1 MEFAV
6 YVIVGMGLALWV
18 FLNQRKSTNAIK
30 KINNV
35 NQDVNKWLAGKGF
48 IKSRSIFVGQYETFF
63 VDDINKKW
71 FVLNL
76 DGSESTI
83 YNYNDIIGYE
93 VYEDGNCILQSRSG
107 RAAVGGLLFG
117 TTGAIIG
124 ASGQRNMV
132 NTCRVLQVRISVNN
146 LVQSEQVIKI
156 IQEPTTKQSIVY
168 TAAIEK
174 AKEIVSVLNY
184 IKNQK

>member
-35 NQDVNKWLAGKGF
+35 NQDVNKWLAEKGF

-71 FVLNL
+71 CVIFP
-76 DGSESTI
+76 DGRDTII
-83 YNYNDIIGYE
+83 YNYNDLLEYE
-93 VYEDGNCILQSRSG
+93 VYEDGNCILQGKSG
-107 RAAVGGLLFG
+107 SAVVGGLLFG
-117 TTGAIIG
+117 ATGAVIG

-146 LVQSEQVIKI
+146 LVQSEQVINI
-156 IQEPTTKQSIVY
+156 IQKPTTKQSIVY
-168 TAAIEK
+168 TTAIEK

-184 IKNQK
+184 IKNQE